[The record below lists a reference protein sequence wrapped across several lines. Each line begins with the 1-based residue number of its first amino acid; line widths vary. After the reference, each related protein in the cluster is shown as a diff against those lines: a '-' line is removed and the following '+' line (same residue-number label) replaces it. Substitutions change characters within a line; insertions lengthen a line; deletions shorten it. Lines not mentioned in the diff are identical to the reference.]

1 MTTAEFDPAR
11 RGVARLFCTESGE
24 GSNVL
29 LLHGWTCDS
38 HDWSWQLPALE
49 ARHRVV
55 AVDLRGHGRSEVPAS
70 GGYSPD
76 HYLSDLESLIATRH
90 AGQTFV
96 VIGHSMGAQIAARL
110 AAKRPDLVTAVVSV
124 DGALGF
130 SPEAASFFLKTAE
143 ALEAG
148 DPATVVPA
156 LFEAAYQ
163 PSTAPAFR
171 RWHARRVQG
180 MAAHVIRESFAPLFF
195 GADQVG
201 AGDASEIFLRGI
213 RQPFFHL
220 CRDPEQGSRM
230 SSWFSN
236 PRSRVETWP
245 EVGHWIM
252 QDRPDALNAAITDWI
267 AAL

>member
-1 MTTAEFDPAR
+1 
-11 RGVARLFCTESGE
+11 
-24 GSNVL
+24 
-29 LLHGWTCDS
+29 
-38 HDWSWQLPALE
+38 
-49 ARHRVV
+49 
-55 AVDLRGHGRSEVPAS
+55 
-70 GGYSPD
+70 
-76 HYLSDLESLIATRH
+76 
-90 AGQTFV
+90 
-96 VIGHSMGAQIAARL
+96 
-110 AAKRPDLVTAVVSV
+110 
-124 DGALGF
+124 
-130 SPEAASFFLKTAE
+130 
-143 ALEAG
+143 
-148 DPATVVPA
+148 
-156 LFEAAYQ
+156 
-163 PSTAPAFR
+163 
-171 RWHARRVQG
+171 

-195 GADQVG
+195 GAGQVG